1 MCACLLTYNYLVT
14 PWTATHQAPLS
25 MDFPRQEYWSGLP
38 FPPPGDLPDQG
49 IELTSLS
56 LASLVLAS
64 RFFTTVPLKKP
75 PDSSYILANIS
86 RRDRAENVMAS
97 SKCFYLVCHVG
108 CFKFWMS
115 MQLSSMFKQ
124 LVIHLHYSQQLFS
137 DGSLVFY
144 KLLYHRQKWK
154 LSVFSF

>member
-38 FPPPGDLPDQG
+38 FPPPGDLPDRG
-49 IELTSLS
+49 IELASLS
-56 LASLVLAS
+56 LASLVLAG

-86 RRDRAENVMAS
+86 RRDRAEDVMAS
-97 SKCFYLVCHVG
+97 SKCFYPVCHVG

-124 LVIHLHYSQQLFS
+124 LVIHLHYSQRLFLME
-137 DGSLVFY
+137 G
-144 KLLYHRQKWK
+144 
-154 LSVFSF
+154 